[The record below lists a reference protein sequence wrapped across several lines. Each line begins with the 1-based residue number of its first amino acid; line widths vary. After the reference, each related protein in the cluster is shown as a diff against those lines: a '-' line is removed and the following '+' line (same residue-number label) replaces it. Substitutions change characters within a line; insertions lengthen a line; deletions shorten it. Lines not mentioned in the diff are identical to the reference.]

1 MPGIEHRQQKGLN
14 NRAENSHQPTRRR
27 ERQMKQFKSAA
38 QAQRFLSAHDQ
49 IKNLF
54 RLRRD
59 RVTAAEHRA
68 SVSAKDVG
76 ACRPMLEKSRTCR
89 RRKPQAPAGKRRAVA
104 AGAAGISRSQTRHPL
119 CGGHSWGHVCCGKAS
134 RVTLSGVGARVLR
147 SCVASPRA
155 LLGGSCSARG
165 DRVQRCPTFHLRIEH
180 FQGSAAGVNLIVIGE
195 IGKAPDD
202 AEQVLVPGASPDP
215 SHCRCGAAN

>member
-1 MPGIEHRQQKGLN
+1 MIRSRTSSG
-14 NRAENSHQPTRRR
+14 
-27 ERQMKQFKSAA
+27 SAA
-38 QAQRFLSAHDQ
+38 IASL
-49 IKNLF
+49 
-54 RLRRD
+54 LRS
-59 RVTAAEHRA
+59 TEPQ
-68 SVSAKDVG
+68 
-76 ACRPMLEKSRTCR
+76 CRPKTWERAALCWKKAGHVAGGSRKLR
-89 RRKPQAPAGKRRAVA
+89 LAKEGPSLPAQLASHGRKQD
-104 AGAAGISRSQTRHPL
+104 TPL

>member
-1 MPGIEHRQQKGLN
+1 MIRSRTSSG
-14 NRAENSHQPTRRR
+14 
-27 ERQMKQFKSAA
+27 SAA
-38 QAQRFLSAHDQ
+38 IASL
-49 IKNLF
+49 
-54 RLRRD
+54 LRS
-59 RVTAAEHRA
+59 TEPQ
-68 SVSAKDVG
+68 
-76 ACRPMLEKSRTCR
+76 CRPKTWERAALCWK
-89 RRKPQAPAGKRRAVA
+89 KPDMSQEEAASSGWQRRAVA